1 MSCRRLPSRHRCAGS
16 AYPWPGILL
25 RLLREPQI
33 ATASFVVSVGVHMF
47 FIRFGSKRGKRF
59 RWSSPLRRVL
69 DEGREF
75 ERSAEIRSGLSAP
88 KRLPIR
94 LRSVEVDRGYVLPTL
109 VSRCA
114 AANHSDHVFAAEV
127 LACRRYRIVGIDALQ
142 DMHEFLFNVEDIGPL
157 HASVICFG
165 HRRRLFMTPAMAVA
179 DGPVRNR
186 LGIVVV
192 AVTLLPVFRLLITGR
207 KCEIGTVDRAP
218 TGRVL
223 LDEERQHGVQILLE
237 MLAIDPKESGSKAR
251 RTSVPVVIHA
261 LERPLSGA
269 ACNTA
274 SCAHMFSSE
283 SFAYRLGQR
292 SSDHS
297 KKAPWGIERDILP
310 VA

>member
-1 MSCRRLPSRHRCAGS
+1 MKGGS
-16 AYPWPGILL
+16 
-25 RLLREPQI
+25 
-33 ATASFVVSVGVHMF
+33 F
-47 FIRFGSKRGKRF
+47 KR
-59 RWSSPLRRVL
+59 SS
-69 DEGREF
+69 
-75 ERSAEIRSGLSAP
+75 EIWCDLYAP
-88 KRLPIR
+88 KRFPIR

-114 AANHSDHVFAAEV
+114 AANHSDHVLAAEV

-237 MLAIDPKESGSKAR
+237 VLAIDSKESGSEAR
-251 RTSVPVVIHA
+251 RISIPMVINA
-261 LERPLSGA
+261 LKRPLSGA
-269 ACNTA
+269 ACNTT
-274 SCAHMFSSE
+274 SCAHVFFSRI
-283 SFAYRLGQR
+283 FVQRPGQR
-292 SSDHS
+292 
-297 KKAPWGIERDILP
+297 
-310 VA
+310 